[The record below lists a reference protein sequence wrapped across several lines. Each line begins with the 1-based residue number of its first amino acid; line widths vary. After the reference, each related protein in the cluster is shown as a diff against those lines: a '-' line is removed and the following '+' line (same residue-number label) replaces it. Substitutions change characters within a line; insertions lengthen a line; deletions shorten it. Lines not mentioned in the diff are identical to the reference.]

1 MANQFFFNNNLKFL
15 RTRLKQ
21 SQQQLADN
29 LGIKRTQLASYELG
43 NTTPPIEPL
52 MRMADFF
59 KFTVD
64 TLLTVDLTKLG
75 ELHLRQLEA
84 GEDVYISG
92 GRLRVLATTVN
103 SENKENIELVP
114 IKARAGYTAGYNDP
128 QYIQKLPVFQLPF
141 LSDDRKYRAFQIEGD
156 SMLPIKSGSYVIGEF
171 IQDWDGV
178 KDGDAC
184 IVLTENDGAVFKII
198 YNQIRKKQNL
208 LLKSLNPLFA
218 PYEVKIGEVKEIWKF
233 KYYFTNEMPD
243 ELSTNELVLYKLTGI
258 DEKLGRMK

>member
-64 TLLTVDLTKLG
+64 TVLTVDLAKLG

-103 SENKENIELVP
+103 SDNKENIELVP

-128 QYIQKLPVFQLPF
+128 QYIQKLLFFSCRFYPMTASTGL
-141 LSDDRKYRAFQIEGD
+141 
-156 SMLPIKSGSYVIGEF
+156 
-171 IQDWDGV
+171 
-178 KDGDAC
+178 
-184 IVLTENDGAVFKII
+184 FK
-198 YNQIRKKQNL
+198 
-208 LLKSLNPLFA
+208 
-218 PYEVKIGEVKEIWKF
+218 
-233 KYYFTNEMPD
+233 
-243 ELSTNELVLYKLTGI
+243 
-258 DEKLGRMK
+258 

>member
-1 MANQFFFNNNLKFL
+1 MSQQFFLNNNLKFL
-15 RTRLKQ
+15 RTRLKY
-21 SQQQLADN
+21 SQQQLADS

-43 NTTPPIEPL
+43 NTTPPVKPL
-52 MRMADFF
+52 MQMAVFF
-59 KFTVD
+59 K
-64 TLLTVDLTKLG
+64 LTVDALLSIDLSKLN
-75 ELHLRQLEA
+75 ESDVQKLEA

-92 GRLRVLATTVN
+92 GKMRVLATTVN
-103 SENKENIELVP
+103 HENKENIELVP

-128 QYIQKLPVFQLPF
+128 EFIKKLPVFQLPF
-141 LSDDRKYRAFQIEGD
+141 LSQDRSYRAFQIEGD
-156 SMLPIKSGSYVIGEF
+156 SMLPIKSGTYIIGEF
-171 IQDWDGV
+171 VQDWDGV

-258 DEKLGRMK
+258 DEKLKQMQ

>member
-1 MANQFFFNNNLKFL
+1 MSRQFFLNNNVKFL

-21 SQQQLADN
+21 SQQQLSDN

-43 NTTPPIEPL
+43 NTTPTLEPL
-52 MRMADFF
+52 MQMADFF
-59 KFTVD
+59 KLTID
-64 TLLTVDLTKLG
+64 TLLNIDLSRLG
-75 ELHLRQLEA
+75 ELQLRQLES

-92 GRLRVLATTVN
+92 GKLRVMATTVN
-103 SENKENIELVP
+103 NDNKENIELVP

-128 QYIQKLPVFQLPF
+128 EFIKKLPVFQLPF
-141 LSDDRKYRAFQIEGD
+141 LSQDRSYRAFQIEGD
-156 SMLPIKSGSYVIGEF
+156 SMLPIKSGTYIIGEF
-171 IQDWDGV
+171 VQDWDGI

-184 IVLTENDGAVFKII
+184 IILTENDGAVFKII

-208 LLKSLNPLFA
+208 LLKSLNPLFP

-243 ELSTNELVLYKLTGI
+243 ELSTNEMLLYRLTGI
-258 DEKLGRMK
+258 DEKLGKIK